1 MDFGI
6 AGVAGI
12 TVICYLI
19 AQGLKLSPLP
29 NKWIPL
35 LCGVLGGGLGA
46 VSLYL
51 VPAFP
56 ADDIITAIAVGIVS
70 GLAATGVN
78 QACKQLTKG

>member
-46 VSLYL
+46 VSL
-51 VPAFP
+51 
-56 ADDIITAIAVGIVS
+56 
-70 GLAATGVN
+70 
-78 QACKQLTKG
+78 